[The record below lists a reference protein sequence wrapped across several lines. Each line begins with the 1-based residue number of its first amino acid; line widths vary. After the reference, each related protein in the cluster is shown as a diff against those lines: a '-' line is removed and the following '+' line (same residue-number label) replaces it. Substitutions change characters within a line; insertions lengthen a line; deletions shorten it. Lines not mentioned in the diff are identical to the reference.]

1 MDIHYRLATLED
13 AEDFQHIKQS
23 VWPDEKA
30 DLDLIQNALS
40 LADHTCYV
48 AVADNHVV
56 GFMDCFPTQNQNQ
69 IRMDMDLLAVLPQYQ
84 GNRIASKLIRLCL
97 YHPHNVQPTVYR
109 SFIQVNNIASQKAF
123 QHNGFVLE
131 PEILTLFTLSPDNN
145 ESDLKRKGFS
155 GTIIPVQTIN
165 YNGHWIEAPFTKGN
179 LTISCPGNVIGTI
192 LSQDEEIQKR
202 AKQAGFTPAAD
213 YQWWKL
219 HSPLPPAISKFTSER
234 LE

>member
-13 AEDFQHIKQS
+13 AEDFQHIKQI

-30 DLDLIQNALS
+30 DLELIQNALS

-56 GFMDCFPTQNQNQ
+56 GFMDCFPTQNQTTQ
-69 IRMDMDLLAVLPQYQ
+69 RMDMDLLAVLPEYQ

-97 YHPHNVQPTVYR
+97 YHPHNTQPILFR
-109 SFIQVNNIASQKAF
+109 SLIQVKNIASQKAF
-123 QHNGFVLE
+123 QHNGFVLQ
-131 PEILTLFTLSPDNN
+131 PEIYTLFILSPGNN
-145 ESDLKRKGFS
+145 EPAIKRKGFS

-179 LTISCPGNVIGTI
+179 LNITGPGNIIGAV
-192 LSQDEEIQKR
+192 LPNDAELQKR
-202 AKQAGFTPAAD
+202 AKLAGFSPAAD
-213 YQWWKL
+213 YQWWCL
-219 HSPLPPAISKFTSER
+219 QTPLPPAISQFTN
-234 LE
+234 